1 MSKTKVVI
9 PDEHT
14 KRSNAA
20 KKAWETIRHNIR
32 SDRAN
37 KAWETRRA
45 KKKL

>member
-1 MSKTKVVI
+1 MGKTKVII

-20 KKAWETIRHNIR
+20 KKAWETIRHNAR
-32 SDRAN
+32 SNVAK

-45 KKKL
+45 NKKQ